1 MNINLLKTTAIIAL
15 SLYALNVSAASSLE
29 LANFG
34 RYESDNKRVMELP
47 ASESRVVFMGNSI
60 TDFWPTNRP
69 EFFALNDFIGRGI
82 SGQTTYEMILRF
94 REDVVRLKPAGVVI
108 LAGTNDIAENL
119 DITYNEERTLGNIL
133 SMAEIADANGIQ
145 VFLSSV
151 LPVTNYGW
159 KPSITNHKDKIEN
172 LNARIKEYADS
183 HDMPYIDYYSAM
195 VYGDRDL
202 NYALTGDGVHP
213 NAEGYRIM
221 EGIVLPIIRERIK
234 YEGCTIPEQVT
245 LSGTA
250 VAEENPVACTKVS
263 VSAFEG
269 FVELKKGGTLEI
281 KNEDGTPFFITDN
294 KIAENGEPLQV
305 AADGVYC
312 VSLDFLSK
320 EASVK
325 EVTEMCVLNCF
336 NKKSMA
342 DLTYTGEGRWSGNWN
357 VNLQMPWGEENRYR
371 LMMTI
376 GGEKVDWGYTLGA
389 DKEPDGSEEYFHMMR
404 VVPANTWANT
414 WRIPTSY
421 DGKTVHI
428 TAVMRGTYTHSY
440 TEASS
445 TIQTLAESTGIVR
458 QEGGITIALTDAVI
472 YNLNGAQVAAVSK
485 GESLTLPEGIY
496 MVKAGELAEK
506 IIIRK

>member
-1 MNINLLKTTAIIAL
+1 MNILKASAALAIGL
-15 SLYALNVSAASSLE
+15 FALNATAAANDI
-29 LANFG
+29 ANFN
-34 RYESDNKRVMELP
+34 RYADDNRRIMELP
-47 ASESRVVFMGNSI
+47 ASDSRVVFMGNSI

-82 SGQTTYEMILRF
+82 SAQTSYDMVLRF
-94 REDVVRLKPAGVVI
+94 REDVVRLMPAGVVI
-108 LAGTNDIAENL
+108 LAGTNDIPNNA
-119 DITYNEERTLGNIL
+119 YNEERTLGNIL
-133 SMAEIADANGIQ
+133 SMAEIAESNGIQ
-145 VFLSSV
+145 PFLSSV
-151 LPVTNYGW
+151 LP
-159 KPSITNHKDKIEN
+159 ITTGVAEHKDRIVS
-172 LNARIKEYADS
+172 LNARIKEYADANGI
-183 HDMPYIDYYSAM
+183 PFIDYYSAL
-195 VYGDRDL
+195 VYDDRNF
-202 NYALTGDGVHP
+202 NYAFSGDGVHP

-234 YEGCTIPEQVT
+234 YEGCTIPGQLT

-269 FVELKKGGTLEI
+269 FVELKKGGTLDI
-281 KNEDGTPFFITDN
+281 KDEDGTPFFITDN

-342 DLTYTGEGRWSGNWN
+342 DLTYTGEGRWSGDWN

>member
-1 MNINLLKTTAIIAL
+1 MNIFK
-15 SLYALNVSAASSLE
+15 VSAAFAIGLFA
-29 LANFG
+29 LNATAANDVANFN
-34 RYESDNKRVMELP
+34 RYADDNKRIMGLP
-47 ASESRVVFMGNSI
+47 DSESRVVFMGNSI

-82 SGQTTYEMILRF
+82 SAQTSYDMVLRF
-94 REDVVRLKPAGVVI
+94 REDVVRLRPAGVVI

-119 DITYNEERTLGNIL
+119 DIIYNEERTLGNIL

-183 HDMPYIDYYSAM
+183 HDMPYIDYYSAL

-281 KNEDGTPFFITDN
+281 KNEDGTPFFITGNRID
-294 KIAENGEPLQV
+294 ENGEPLQV
-305 AADGVYC
+305 ADGGVYC
-312 VSLDFLSK
+312 VSLDFLTK

-325 EVTEMCVLNCF
+325 EVTGMCVLNCF

-342 DLTYTGEGRWSGNWN
+342 DLTYTGEGTWSGDWN

-376 GGEKVDWGYTLGA
+376 GDEKVNWGYTLGA
-389 DKEPDGSEEYFHMMR
+389 TKDPDGSEEYYHMMR

-414 WRIPTSY
+414 WRIPTTY
-421 DGKTVHI
+421 DGKTVRL
-428 TAVMRGTYTHSY
+428 TATLRGTYTHTY
-440 TEASS
+440 TEVSS
-445 TIQTLAESTGIVR
+445 AIQTKAEGAGIVR

-496 MVKAGELAEK
+496 MAKAGELAEK